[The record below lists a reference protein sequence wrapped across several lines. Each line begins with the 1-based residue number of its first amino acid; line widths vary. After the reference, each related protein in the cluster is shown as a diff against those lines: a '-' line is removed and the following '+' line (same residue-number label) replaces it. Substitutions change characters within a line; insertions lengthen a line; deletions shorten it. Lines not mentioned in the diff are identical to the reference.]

1 MTLAELNARIYT
13 LNECYDILMEMCPEC
28 EKVYTVRD
36 RYRELRDEAWTEF
49 ERKMNELSKQA

>member
-13 LNECYDILMEMCPEC
+13 LNECYDILMEMCSEC

-49 ERKMNELSKQA
+49 ERKMDELSKQA

>member
-28 EKVYTVRD
+28 EKVYAVRD
-36 RYRELRDEAWTEF
+36 RYRELRDEARIEF
-49 ERKMNELSKQA
+49 ERKMDELSKQA

>member
-13 LNECYDILMEMCPEC
+13 LNECCDILMEMFPEC
-28 EKVYTVRD
+28 EKVHTIRD

-49 ERKMNELSKQA
+49 ERKMDELSNQA